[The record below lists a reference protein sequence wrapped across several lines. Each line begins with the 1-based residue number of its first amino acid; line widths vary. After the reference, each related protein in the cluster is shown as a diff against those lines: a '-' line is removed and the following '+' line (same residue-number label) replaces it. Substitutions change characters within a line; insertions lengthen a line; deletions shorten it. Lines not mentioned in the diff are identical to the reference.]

1 MKFLRIALQI
11 VGNLRGIFTLI
22 ILTRL
27 VFLENIP
34 AATFLEILSGMVL
47 LITPPAQGGED
58 SDHD

>member
-47 LITPPAQGGED
+47 LITLPAQGGED